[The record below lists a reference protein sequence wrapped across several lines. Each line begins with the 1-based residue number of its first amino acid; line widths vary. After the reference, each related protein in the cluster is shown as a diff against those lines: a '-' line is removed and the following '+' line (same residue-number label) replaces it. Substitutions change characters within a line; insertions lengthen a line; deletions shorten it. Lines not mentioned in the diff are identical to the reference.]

1 MYLPQINRE
10 GIHEMLK
17 LESPNLHEIGLD
29 RVIAYGHTWSPLHEL
44 VPETPLR
51 HGHAI
56 SIDMAYSAT
65 LANHRGLLSDA
76 EHTRLLT
83 LFSRAGLSI
92 DHPQFDEEVLERG
105 TAAILK
111 TRDGKLRL
119 AVPNPL
125 GSCTFLNDVS
135 NEELAAVLRKHKD
148 VVKNYP
154 RQGEGLEAYVDGSDT
169 GYTDLAQENLGVM
182 NTVAENGAGVKK
194 NVAKAVSNGATNGT
208 NGANGT
214 NGLAHLNAQAVQSNG
229 HASVDSHTNGN
240 GYLNGN
246 GKVSNKL
253 VEAVGVTNGAS

>member
-1 MYLPQINRE
+1 MKLTRLQINRE
-10 GIHEMLK
+10 GIYEMLK

-44 VPETPLR
+44 IPETPLR

-56 SIDMAYSAT
+56 SIDMAYTAT

-83 LFSRAGLSI
+83 LFSRAGLTI
-92 DHPQFDEEVLERG
+92 DHPQFDEHVIDKG

-135 NEELAAVLRKHKD
+135 QEELLLALKKHKD
-148 VVKNYP
+148 FAKGYP
-154 RQGEGLEAYVDGSDT
+154 REGAGLEAFVDSSDT
-169 GYTDLAQENLGVM
+169 GYTDLASENKSVL
-182 NTVAENGAGVKK
+182 NTVAENGDGLK
-194 NVAKAVSNGATNGT
+194 AKLAAKV
-208 NGANGT
+208 ANGT
-214 NGLAHLNAQAVQSNG
+214 NGHANGHSNG
-229 HASVDSHTNGN
+229 HTNGHTNGHSNGFANGHTNGN
-240 GYLNGN
+240 GVKGVQN
-246 GKVSNKL
+246 SQ
-253 VEAVGVTNGAS
+253 VERVAKTNGVH

>member
-1 MYLPQINRE
+1 
-10 GIHEMLK
+10 MLK
-17 LESPNLHEIGLD
+17 LETPNLHEIGLD

-65 LANHRGLLSDA
+65 LANHRGLLSDE
-76 EHTRLLT
+76 EHKRLLT

-92 DHPQFDEEVLERG
+92 DHPQFDEDVLERG

-135 NEELAAVLRKHKD
+135 GEEMALALRKHKEFM
-148 VVKNYP
+148 KSYP
-154 RQGEGLEAYVDGSDT
+154 RQGEGLEAYVDASDT
-169 GYTDLAQENLGVM
+169 GYTDLAQENKGVLE
-182 NTVAENGAGVKK
+182 TVEENGDGLKKKNAAAAAANGALGEVNFPPSGLANGQPNGHAKAETNGVKK
-194 NVAKAVSNGATNGT
+194 ISDIRVA
-208 NGANGT
+208 
-214 NGLAHLNAQAVQSNG
+214 
-229 HASVDSHTNGN
+229 
-240 GYLNGN
+240 
-246 GKVSNKL
+246 
-253 VEAVGVTNGAS
+253 AVGTVNGVH